1 MLFFDVL
8 PLAQQQQAAAAAQRR
23 QRRQAAAASSSS
35 GSSSSSSS
43 SGSSSR
49 QARRRRSKTKA
60 SRARHASAHVSSRV
74 TYAPNVF
81 RMPDSLHKTVDCHA
95 SPLFVVHHF
104 ARQSHWKPGRYG
116 TVRHDVTV
124 MPVARCIA
132 LVPCVYLSA
141 NAIRFLLRH
150 AMSCLC
156 FSTSSL

>member
-1 MLFFDVL
+1 MLFFDAL

-35 GSSSSSSS
+35 GSSSSSS
-43 SGSSSR
+43 R

-60 SRARHASAHVSSRV
+60 SRARHASAHVSLRV

-81 RMPDSLHKTVDCHA
+81 RMPDRLHKTVDCHA
-95 SPLFVVHHF
+95 SPLFAVHHF
-104 ARQSHWKPGRYG
+104 ARQSPWKPGRYG

-132 LVPCVYLSA
+132 LVSCVYLSA
-141 NAIRFLLRH
+141 CLL
-150 AMSCLC
+150 L
-156 FSTSSL
+156 